1 MSPGSRT
8 RRVLLLAALLAALC
22 THPSHA
28 QQTLDRRPDFR
39 LLAQQELRLGQ
50 PPEEDIWLPTLKVFA
65 PARLL
70 ESLLPLSSIPASIQI
85 VPGDEVSQAGTLSI
99 QEYLTRLPG
108 VTLNDEQG
116 NAAQQDLSIRGFQVT
131 SVTGVPQGI
140 SVFLDGVRINE
151 PTVEEVNFDLIPLDD
166 VEQIEVIRGPSV
178 LYGRNTLG
186 AAVNITT
193 RRGGPA
199 LEIVPELAGGSFG
212 FQKYHVHGGGS
223 KGPID

>member
-166 VEQIEVIRGPSV
+166 LERIEVIRGPSV

-186 AAVNITT
+186 AAVNIIT
-193 RRGGPA
+193 RRGSPA
-199 LEIVPELAGGSFG
+199 LTIVPAF
-212 FQKYHVHGGGS
+212 
-223 KGPID
+223 